1 MSMQHRVQCSSGAV
15 FIGYKGE
22 YGMKIVILDAMTL
35 GNDIDLKPFEQIGEV
50 RRYETSTAAQ
60 AKERLEEADIAIVNK
75 VPMTAQT
82 LEHAVN
88 LKMIALTATG
98 YNNVDLEYVKQRG
111 IRVANVGGYSTDS
124 VVQHTFAL
132 MFYVMEKLSYY
143 DQYVKSGE
151 YEKAPVFSH
160 FDKSFMELSGKTWGI
175 IGLGE
180 IGRGVAKAAQ
190 AFGCRVIY
198 YSTSGRNNNRDYERV
213 TFDELLAQSD
223 ILSIHAPLNAATEN
237 LMNYEAFQKMK
248 RTAVLIN
255 VGRGPIV
262 NEADLKRALDENLIG
277 GAGLDVICKEPM
289 AADNPLKE
297 IQDSSKLIITPH
309 IGWATYEARS
319 RLMTEVYRNIES
331 FLAGEERNVVV

>member
-1 MSMQHRVQCSSGAV
+1 
-15 FIGYKGE
+15 
-22 YGMKIVILDAMTL
+22 MKIVILDAMTL
-35 GNDIDLKPFEQIGEV
+35 GNDIDLKQFEQIGEV
-50 RRYETSTAAQ
+50 ARYETSTVEE
-60 AKERLEEADIAIVNK
+60 AKVRLAEADIAIVNK
-75 VPMTAQT
+75 VPMTVET
-82 LEHAVN
+82 LADAGN

-98 YNNVDLEYVKQRG
+98 YNNVDLEYVKERG

-143 DQYVKSGE
+143 DSYVKSGE
-151 YEKAPVFSH
+151 YAKAPVFTH
-160 FDKSFMELSGKTWGI
+160 FDKIFMELSGKTWGI

-180 IGRGVAKAAQ
+180 IGRGVAKVAQ

-198 YSTSGRNNNRDYERV
+198 YSTSGRNNNRDYEKV
-213 TFDELLAQSD
+213 TFDEILAQSD

-248 RTAVLIN
+248 KTSILIN

-262 NEADLKRALDENLIG
+262 NEADLKRALEEELIG
-277 GAGLDVICKEPM
+277 GAGLDVVCNEPIVP
-289 AADNPLKE
+289 DNPLNSIK
-297 IQDSSKLIITPH
+297 DSSKLIITPH
-309 IGWATYEARS
+309 IAWATYEARS
-319 RLMTEVYRNIES
+319 RLMSEVYRNIQS

>member
-1 MSMQHRVQCSSGAV
+1 
-15 FIGYKGE
+15 
-22 YGMKIVILDAMTL
+22 MKIVILDAMTL
-35 GNDIDLKPFEQIGEV
+35 GDDIDLKQFEQIGEV
-50 RRYETSTAAQ
+50 ARYETSTVEE
-60 AKERLEEADIAIVNK
+60 AKVRLAEADIVIVNK
-75 VPMTAQT
+75 VPMTAET
-82 LEHAVN
+82 LEYADN

-98 YNNVDLEYVKQRG
+98 YNNVDLQYAKERG

-143 DQYVKSGE
+143 DSYVKSGE
-151 YEKAPVFSH
+151 YAKASVFTH
-160 FDKSFMELSGKTWGI
+160 FGKIFMELSGKTWGI

-180 IGRGVAKAAQ
+180 IGKGVAKVAQ

-198 YSTSGRNNNRDYERV
+198 YSTSGRNNNSDYEKV
-213 TFDELLAQSD
+213 TFDEILAQSD

-248 RTAVLIN
+248 RAAILIN

-262 NEADLKRALDENLIG
+262 NEADLKRALEEDLIG
-277 GAGLDVICKEPM
+277 GAGLDVVCKEPI
-289 AADNPLKE
+289 AADNPLNGVR
-297 IQDSSKLIITPH
+297 DSSKLIITPH
-309 IGWATYEARS
+309 IAWATYEARS
-319 RLMTEVYRNIES
+319 RLMGEVYRNIQS